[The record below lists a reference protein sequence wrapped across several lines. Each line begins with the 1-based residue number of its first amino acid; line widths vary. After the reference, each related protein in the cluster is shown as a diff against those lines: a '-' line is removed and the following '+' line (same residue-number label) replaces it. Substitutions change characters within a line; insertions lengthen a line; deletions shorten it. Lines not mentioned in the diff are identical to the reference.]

1 MTTINTITNMTDEQL
16 SQAIFVLECKD
27 CWNREDWA
35 ESFRLTSE
43 KEKRIASPASAK
55 TPEWVV
61 RTMDKDYLIVL
72 DKNYF
77 RTPEAAQAYA
87 MRKHIHY
94 YEIEAV

>member
-1 MTTINTITNMTDEQL
+1 MTAINTITNMTDEQL

-43 KEKRIASPASAK
+43 REKRAGLS
-55 TPEWVV
+55 TPTSTTEWVV
-61 RTMDKDYLIVL
+61 RTMDKDRLMTL
-72 DKNYF
+72 DKSYF
-77 RTPEAAQAYA
+77 STLEAAQAYA
-87 MRKHIHY
+87 IRKHIRY

>member
-1 MTTINTITNMTDEQL
+1 MTDIKTIASMTDEQL

-43 KEKRIASPASAK
+43 REKRVGLPAPAK
-55 TPEWVV
+55 TTEWVV
-61 RTMDKDYLIVL
+61 KTMDKDRLMTL
-72 DKNYF
+72 DKSYF
-77 RTPEAAQAYA
+77 STLEAARAYA
-87 MRKHIHY
+87 IRRHIRY

>member
-1 MTTINTITNMTDEQL
+1 MTDVKTIANMTDEQL

-43 KEKRIASPASAK
+43 REKRTGLS
-55 TPEWVV
+55 TPTNTTEWVV
-61 RTMDKDYLIVL
+61 RTMDKDRMTL
-72 DKNYF
+72 DKSYF
-77 RTPEAAQAYA
+77 STPEAAQAYA
-87 MRKHIHY
+87 IRKHIRY

>member
-1 MTTINTITNMTDEQL
+1 MTDIKTIASMTDEQL

-43 KEKRIASPASAK
+43 KEKRIASPASAQ

-61 RTMDKDYLIVL
+61 KTMDKDRLMTL
-72 DKNYF
+72 DKSYF
-77 RTPEAAQAYA
+77 NTLEAAQAYA
-87 MRKHIHY
+87 IRKHIRY